1 MVVKVEVSDGLLDIT
16 LVCPVLMFVVPFLNF
31 EILNTSNLVLVKSVF
46 RPVLV
51 VKEPFWIESG
61 LTLKTEFLVLEIGLL

>member
-1 MVVKVEVSDGLLDIT
+1 MVKVEVSDGLLDIT

-51 VKEPFWIESG
+51 VKEPF
-61 LTLKTEFLVLEIGLL
+61 